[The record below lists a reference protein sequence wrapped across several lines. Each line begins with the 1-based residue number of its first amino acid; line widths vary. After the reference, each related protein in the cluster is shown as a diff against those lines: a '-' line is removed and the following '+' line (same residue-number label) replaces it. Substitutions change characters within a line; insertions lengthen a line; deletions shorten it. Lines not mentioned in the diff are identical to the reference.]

1 MGERLALPDLARTMT
16 GVAQGGP
23 DAFYR
28 GEIAERICAYLQAAG
43 GLLTPDDFA
52 ANQADWVQPISTG
65 YRGYTACQLP
75 PNTQGFA
82 ALEILGILNGLDIA
96 ALGDTTAAYV
106 HTLAEAA
113 RLAFEDR
120 DRYLTDPDFGQAP
133 LDRLLSDEHFA
144 ALRARLDPARKGGP
158 DGKPVDGDTCY
169 LCAVDQD
176 GNVVSLIQSVY
187 FDFGSGVVAGD
198 TGVLMQ
204 NRGAFFALDDA
215 HPNCLEPSKRTF
227 HTLIPAMLMADG
239 RPAMV
244 YGNMGGEGQ
253 PQSQAAVLTR
263 VVDYGYD
270 VQRAIEAP
278 RWLYGRTWGTESAAL
293 SIEDTFGP
301 EVARQLAAMGHEV
314 KVVPAWSD
322 SMGHAQA
329 IRIDHERGVLW
340 AGADP
345 RSDGAAAGW

>member
-1 MGERLALPDLARTMT
+1 VRNPLKTVVLSLWLLGLSGADEPVVRVQSIKATEGT
-16 GVAQGGP
+16 GAGV
-23 DAFYR
+23 
-28 GEIAERICAYLQAAG
+28 LKQAHPG
-43 GLLTPDDFA
+43 D
-52 ANQADWVQPISTG
+52 VQPFRVSENSTG
-65 YRGYTACQLP
+65 Y
-75 PNTQGFA
+75 
-82 ALEILGILNGLDIA
+82 
-96 ALGDTTAAYV
+96 V
-106 HTLAEAA
+106 
-113 RLAFEDR
+113 R
-120 DRYLTDPDFGQAP
+120 DRYLTDPDFVQAP

-144 ALRARLDPARKGGP
+144 ALRARLDPTCKGGP
-158 DGKPVDGDTCY
+158 DSAPIDGDTCY

-176 GNVVSLIQSVY
+176 GNAVSLIQSVY

-204 NRGAFFALDDA
+204 NRGAFFSLDDA
-215 HPNCLEPSKRTF
+215 HPNRLEPRKRTF
-227 HTLIPAMLMADG
+227 HTLIPAMLMEG
-239 RPAMV
+239 GQPAMV

-263 VVDYGYD
+263 VVDFGYD

-293 SIEDTFGP
+293 SIEEDLGP
-301 EVARQLAAMGHEV
+301 DVARQLAAMGHDVE
-314 KVVPAWSD
+314 VVPTWSD

-329 IRIDHERGVLW
+329 IRIDRQRGVLW